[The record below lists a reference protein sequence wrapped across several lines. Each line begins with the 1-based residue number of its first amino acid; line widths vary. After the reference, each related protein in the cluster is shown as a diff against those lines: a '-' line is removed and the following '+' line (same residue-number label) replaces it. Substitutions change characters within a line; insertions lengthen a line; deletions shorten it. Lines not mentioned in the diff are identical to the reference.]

1 MTYDAT
7 TLVLEGVSKC
17 FGGTVA
23 LNDVSLTLEPGQVVG
38 LVGENGSG
46 KSTLMN
52 VLAGR
57 VVPDTG
63 TVWFGGVELPPGD
76 LRARVRANV
85 GVVFQDPTVCPDLEV
100 SENIMLGRPPARR
113 GWFRWKHLREQA
125 QDAVDA
131 SGLRLPVHKRLRD
144 LSQDEAHLTDVVR
157 LLARDTR
164 VLVFDETTAS
174 LTADYVERLFTIIEA
189 AKADGVACVF
199 ISHRLDE
206 IFRISDRI
214 VVLRDGELVLD
225 RPAADTSEP
234 EVIRHMVGRELS
246 GRTRRRSVDRG
257 ETVLEVREL
266 RSGIIQEPLD
276 LRVGAGQVVGIGGL
290 VGSGRST
297 VLEAIYGLRPRS
309 GQVIVAGQVLAPRN
323 VRRAVGAGVGFV
335 PEDRRNDGLAM
346 EMSIVANATLV
357 EAASQP
363 MLRLVS
369 RRKGHQVVASMR
381 TELGLKAPNDGA
393 PVRTLSGGNQQKI
406 VLGRWLAHRPQVLLL
421 DEPTRGIDVGA
432 KAEIY
437 SLIDALAASGMAIL
451 LVTSELEELLTLS
464 DEIIVLREGRVAAR
478 LGEDATEDAIA
489 IAMAGT
495 APSSAEASIQG

>member
-1 MTYDAT
+1 MTQDASSPGAE
-7 TLVLEGVSKC
+7 LVMAGVSKR

-23 LNDVSLTLEPGQVVG
+23 LRDVSLTLRPGEVVG

-57 VVPDTG
+57 VVPDAG
-63 TVWFGGVELPPGD
+63 TVRFGGRELPPGD
-76 LRARVRANV
+76 LRARVAADV

-100 SENIMLGRPPARR
+100 AENIMLGRPPATR
-113 GWFRWKHLREQA
+113 GWFRWRRLRDEAQA
-125 QDAVDA
+125 AVDA
-131 SGLRLPVHKRLRD
+131 SGLRLPVRKRLRD

-157 LLARDTR
+157 LLARGTR

-174 LTADYVERLFTIIEA
+174 LTADYVERLFTIIETA
-189 AKADGVACVF
+189 RADGVACVF

-206 IFRISDRI
+206 IFRICDRV
-214 VVLRDGELVLD
+214 VVLRDGELVMD
-225 RPAADTSEP
+225 RRAADTAEP

-246 GRTRRRSVDRG
+246 GRTRRQPADRG
-257 ETVLEVREL
+257 ELVLDVREL
-266 RSGIIQEPLD
+266 RSGILSEPLD
-276 LRVGAGQVVGIGGL
+276 LQVYAGQVVGIGGL

-297 VLEAIYGLRPRS
+297 VLEAIYGLRPRT
-309 GQVIVAGQVLAPRN
+309 GQVSVAGRSLPARN
-323 VRRAVGAGVGFV
+323 VRRAVGAGIGFV
-335 PEDRRNDGLAM
+335 PEDRRHDGLAM
-346 EMSIVANATLV
+346 EMSILANATLV
-357 EAASQP
+357 QAASTP
-363 MLRLVS
+363 MLRFVS
-369 RRKGHQVVASMR
+369 RRDDQRVVASMR
-381 TELGLKAPNDGA
+381 SELGLKAPNDGA

-406 VLGRWLAHRPQVLLL
+406 VLGRWLAHRPRVLLL

-437 SLIDALAASGMAIL
+437 SLIDELAASGMAIV

-478 LGEDATEDAIA
+478 LAEDATEDAIA
-489 IAMAGT
+489 VAMAGT
-495 APSSAEASIQG
+495 APTPA

>member
-1 MTYDAT
+1 MTRDAA
-7 TLVLEGVSKC
+7 LVMEGVSKR

-23 LNDVSLTLEPGQVVG
+23 LKDVSLTLEPGQVVG

-57 VVPDTG
+57 VVPDSG
-63 TVWFGGVELPPGD
+63 TVRFGGVELPPGD

-100 SENIMLGRPPARR
+100 SENILLGRPPARR
-113 GWFRWKHLREQA
+113 GWFRWRQLREEAQA
-125 QDAVDA
+125 AVDA
-131 SGLRLPVHKRLRD
+131 SGLRLPVRKRLRD

-157 LLARDTR
+157 LLARGTR

-174 LTADYVERLFTIIEA
+174 LTADFVERLFRIIET

-206 IFRISDRI
+206 VFRICDRV
-214 VVLRDGELVLD
+214 VVLRDGALVMD
-225 RPAADTSEP
+225 TPAAATSES

-246 GRTRRRSVDRG
+246 GRTRRQSVDRG
-257 ETVLEVREL
+257 ETVLDVQEL
-266 RSGIIQEPLD
+266 RSGVIQEPLS
-276 LRVGAGQVVGIGGL
+276 LQVRAGQVVGIGGL

-297 VLEAIYGLRPRS
+297 VLEAIYGLRPRT
-309 GQVIVAGQVLAPRN
+309 GQVTVSGRSLSARN
-323 VRRAVGAGVGFV
+323 VRRAVAGGVGFV

-346 EMSIVANATLV
+346 EMSILSNATLV
-357 EAASQP
+357 EAAGQP
-363 MLRLVS
+363 MLRFVS
-369 RRKGHQVVASMR
+369 RRKDQQVVAAMR

-406 VLGRWLAHRPQVLLL
+406 VLGRWLARQPKVLLL

-437 SLIDALAASGMAIL
+437 SLIDELAASGMAIL

-464 DEIIVLREGRVAAR
+464 DEIIVLREGRVTAR

-489 IAMAGT
+489 VAMAGT
-495 APSSAEASIQG
+495 VHHPA